1 MTLNRFIQNVGVQFQ
16 ELFWQD
22 VPRYPLLDDF
32 GELKRQAR
40 RAGAALARQ
49 GAIRDELS
57 KRLAENERRKT
68 ALATRTQVYL
78 HVGDHRNAWRY
89 ALELDQVR
97 KNHERARA
105 DLRKAEKLYHLQRA
119 HLERLIERLAEV

>member
-1 MTLNRFIQNVGVQFQ
+1 M
-16 ELFWQD
+16 
-22 VPRYPLLDDF
+22 
-32 GELKRQAR
+32 KRQAR

-49 GAIRDELS
+49 GAIRDELG
-57 KRLAENERRKT
+57 KRLAESERRKT

-97 KNHERARA
+97 KNLERERA